1 MNRPQVQSLDA
12 QLDALRLTPAD
23 AQALFDVADALDGHY
38 RLRSALSD
46 PTVPGEVRARVAK
59 KLFGARLAAAP
70 VAAIELFT
78 RHLSD
83 PDKLIGAVE
92 RAGLRVLLASSP
104 VEQVQDEL
112 FRIARIIEAN
122 PELQTALAD
131 PGIDTTARQE
141 LIGGLLAG
149 RACPVTLMLVR
160 RVMLVRRALGEHGRT
175 LVRRLD
181 AQVELAAEIRNHA
194 VARVTVAMPLAAGQL
209 ARLRAELVR
218 IYGVGIDVEV
228 EIAPEVLG
236 GVRIQVGDEL
246 IDGTLIG
253 RLEHARSLIG

>member
-160 RVMLVRRALGEHGRT
+160 RALGEHGRT

-194 VARVTVAMPLAAGQL
+194 VARVTVAMPLTAGQL